1 MTVRKDLTL
10 TLGGTLMLDGAK
22 LICKCVNTIV
32 GKDSE
37 GEVYVTLTA
46 FGKSLF
52 DCLFVC
58 FTKLIPVRS

>member
-1 MTVRKDLTL
+1 
-10 TLGGTLMLDGAK
+10 MLDGSK

-58 FTKLIPVRS
+58 LFVYQANPSGKLAI

>member
-10 TLGGTLMLDGAK
+10 TLGGSLNLDGAK

-37 GEVYVTLTA
+37 GEVYVMLTA
-46 FGKSLF
+46 FGKNM
-52 DCLFVC
+52 FVC
-58 FTKLIPVRS
+58 LFTKLMILEGR